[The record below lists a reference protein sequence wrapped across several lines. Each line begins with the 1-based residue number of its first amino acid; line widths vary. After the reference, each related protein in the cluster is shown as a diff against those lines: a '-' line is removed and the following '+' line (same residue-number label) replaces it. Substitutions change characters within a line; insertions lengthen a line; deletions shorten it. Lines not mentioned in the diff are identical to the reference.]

1 MSDAENAPME
11 PIDVKPELPLVPTEP
26 IDIKPEL
33 HLIPTASSDA
43 ADTTAPSVYA
53 DDIFEGAR
61 YRDYHHFRTV
71 LKAFERRTHTAYKND
86 GSSELK
92 SKDYPDIVEKF
103 KYNYANVK
111 CVHYGHARVRS
122 FEIRTQTAYKKDG
135 SRELKSKDYPDI
147 VEKFKY
153 NHANVK
159 CVHYGHARVRS
170 KGFRQH
176 KNYKA
181 IGCASRMK
189 IHYRPATKDME
200 LTGVFLHHNHVCGPP
215 QHDAKGKELL
225 PEVIGYTP
233 EMLQMLEEFK
243 SGNKRKSSSRPTPY
257 SRPARA
263 PLAPLNQTLPM
274 VSTQNALSSAGESS
288 TPKPAQEEV
297 RKMFK
302 YMNPES
308 EEAQIQKLRAEMME
322 HLKVINSIPRTNPEL
337 RNEIA
342 GKLYPLLQLLQNP
355 YILKQ
360 SAALQAVK
368 ERMEM

>member
-103 KYNYANVK
+103 KYNY
-111 CVHYGHARVRS
+111 
-122 FEIRTQTAYKKDG
+122 
-135 SRELKSKDYPDI
+135 
-147 VEKFKY
+147 
-153 NHANVK
+153 ANVK